1 MSAKECTVKL
11 GGSRVF
17 LFLPLNPNTMK
28 AEKSLI
34 EKLCALKTKG
44 KFLNFLKF
52 GLQSSEFDAY
62 SLTLPESSLVQHVI
76 VSGNDLVL
84 IKICQE
90 HRGEEV
96 IANDC
101 GTFYRGEEY
110 VYGSGDEVWKS
121 PILEMY
127 TARLAIE
134 HIVNS
139 LVFFHIHRC
148 LCIYITPEKIINELE
163 QSHFWEMC
171 GVRVVYSNSK
181 VRSMVGECKPLKM
194 MESEIEGWIESSMKN
209 PDYEE
214 KAKDFFDDTR
224 FDIHHHYFCLERN
237 DKVQAA
243 WNEIKSRYAQKQGTK
258 VQTHLVLDEVKPE
271 PETIEEI
278 KHPVYKQQE
287 IEFPADGEPLEE
299 VQKNYMC
306 ATSEEEFDE
315 ILRDI
320 LSGESEPSSDES
332 STTVDHEEVILNE
345 PVNVDFDAPSEVF
358 VEREFEE
365 QEDVEEELK
374 KSEAEESS
382 TIGRYLRHFGKKV
395 LKRIMPDETGVD

>member
-1 MSAKECTVKL
+1 
-11 GGSRVF
+11 
-17 LFLPLNPNTMK
+17 MK

-34 EKLCALKTKG
+34 EELCALKTKG
-44 KFLNFLKF
+44 KFLNFLKT
-52 GLQSSEFDAY
+52 GLQAKEYNAY
-62 SLTLPESSLVQHVI
+62 SLTLPEGSLVQHVI

-84 IKICQE
+84 VKIGQE

-96 IANDC
+96 IANDY
-101 GTFYRGEEY
+101 GTYYRGEEY

-134 HIVNS
+134 HVADS
-139 LVFFHIHRC
+139 LMLGVRRC
-148 LCIYITPEKIINELE
+148 LCIYLAHEKIINELE

-171 GVRVVYSNSK
+171 GVRVVGSF
-181 VRSMVGECKPLKM
+181 RHHGRTMVGECKPLKFK
-194 MESEIEGWIESSMKN
+194 ESEIEAWIDTSMKN
-209 PDYEE
+209 PEYEE
-214 KAKDFFDDTR
+214 KAKEFFDDTR

-320 LSGESEPSSDES
+320 LSGESEPSSDEP

-365 QEDVEEELK
+365 QEDVGEEPK

-395 LKRIMPDETGVD
+395 LKRIMPDETGVV